1 MDAYDF
7 DPGEVRRQ
15 KKAGIFKER
24 LRLSGYRTGKTNQ
37 LDQKKKGVKKDGGVP
52 SKRKRFMSRE
62 KAGKR
67 EVFRKEDQAR
77 APRGG
82 ENNMRIH

>member
-37 LDQKKKGVKKDGGVP
+37 LDQKKKGVKKDYEPKKVVSDPIKVG
-52 SKRKRFMSRE
+52 S
-62 KAGKR
+62 
-67 EVFRKEDQAR
+67 DC
-77 APRGG
+77 
-82 ENNMRIH
+82 